1 MEYQDLYRVSD
12 GRYVGKHIRGRA
24 IPNGTYLH
32 LVSVFTV
39 NSKREILLTQRA
51 ESKSHALEWENTG
64 GAVQAGETLREAA
77 VRELMEETG
86 IKAAEDELVYLG
98 NLIARREQNAR
109 MHAFFLSRDVDLADI
124 RLQEGETVDAKWVP
138 LQKP

>member
-51 ESKSHALEWENTG
+51 ESKSHALEGPFPW
-64 GAVQAGETLREAA
+64 AA
-77 VRELMEETG
+77 RSGLV
-86 IKAAEDELVYLG
+86 EDKFGVGWALYYNE
-98 NLIARREQNAR
+98 
-109 MHAFFLSRDVDLADI
+109 
-124 RLQEGETVDAKWVP
+124 
-138 LQKP
+138 